1 MSGNQQSDLIVDD
14 RLNHAEGNE
23 RGNLGVKRRNGGLGG
38 AKLLKTGGR
47 HPVSEWSGPLGQCST
62 AMPQLRSFGAHYL
75 DAALKLPFH

>member
-38 AKLLKTGGR
+38 AKLLKTGGGLLLSCR
-47 HPVSEWSGPLGQCST
+47 LK
-62 AMPQLRSFGAHYL
+62 GASV
-75 DAALKLPFH
+75 